1 MTGKGADLLIVDDP
15 TKNRE
20 DAESQTIQQKTIDWY
35 TSTFY
40 TRKQSE
46 NSAIIVM
53 MTRWNVNDL
62 AGYLLKET
70 ESGE

>member
-1 MTGKGADLLIVDDP
+1 M
-15 TKNRE
+15 
-20 DAESQTIQQKTIDWY
+20 QKKIIDWY

-70 ESGE
+70 ES